1 MSFVPPSEPVTEVP
15 APPHLSAVARFTRS
29 FSPLKRREFRLV
41 WLGALS
47 STTGTWMQT
56 VAQAWLVLSLTKSA
70 FYLGVDAFLAMLPM
84 ILFSL
89 IGGVIADRLDRRII
103 LLISQ
108 CAQMTFAA
116 VLATLI
122 YTNVVLVWH
131 IFLLSFLTGTAQ
143 AFSAPAYQALLPS
156 LVTRD
161 EIPKA
166 IALNSTQFNLARMI
180 GPVLAGLAL
189 TTVGAAACFALNA
202 LSFIP
207 VIISYLLLKSA
218 MRPDGAA
225 RKSVLGDMADGFRFL
240 AQQSAIMQ
248 LTLLAFIGTFF
259 GVPLMTLLPVVAKN
273 IFALDARGYSWMLT
287 TYAAGSLAG
296 AFLFA
301 SRSDLARR
309 GRFALISQLTY
320 AIALL
325 FFARTSY
332 FPLALLFVF
341 FCGAALMGVIGT
353 ISSLVQ
359 LATSEVMRGRVM
371 SIFNLAFRGAMPL
384 GSLFSG
390 WMTERSNVMFALT
403 LNAIAMAIL
412 ALSFLFSR
420 NAVRQL

>member
-1 MSFVPPSEPVTEVP
+1 
-15 APPHLSAVARFTRS
+15 
-29 FSPLKRREFRLV
+29 
-41 WLGALS
+41 
-47 STTGTWMQT
+47 MQQ
-56 VAQAWLVLSLTKSA
+56 VAQSWMVLSLTGSA

-122 YTNVVLVWH
+122 YTDVVQVWH

-156 LVTRD
+156 LVSRD

-166 IALNSTQFNLARMI
+166 IALNSMQFNLARMI
-180 GPVLAGLAL
+180 GPVLAGIAL
-189 TTVGAAACFALNA
+189 TTVGAATCFALNA

-207 VIISYLLLKSA
+207 VIISYFLIQSA
-218 MRPDGAA
+218 AKKELTPG
-225 RKSVLGDMADGFRFL
+225 KSVLSDMGDGFRFL
-240 AQQSAIMQ
+240 NQHSAIKQ

-259 GVPLMTLLPVVAKN
+259 GVPLMTLLPVVAKDV
-273 IFALDARGYSWMLT
+273 FALDARGYSWMLT
-287 TYAAGSLAG
+287 VYAGGSLTG
-296 AFLFA
+296 AFFFA
-301 SRSDLARR
+301 SRSDMARR
-309 GRFALISQLTY
+309 GKFALFSQLAY
-320 AIALL
+320 AVALFL
-325 FFARTSY
+325 FARIIY
-332 FPLALLFVF
+332 FPLSLLFVF

-359 LATSEVMRGRVM
+359 LATSEAMRGRVM

-384 GSLFSG
+384 GALFSG
-390 WMTERSNVMFALT
+390 WMTERTSVSTALT
-403 LNAIAMAIL
+403 LNAVCTAIL
-412 ALSFLFSR
+412 AVSFLFSKSE
-420 NAVRQL
+420 VKQL